1 MRKLLF
7 RSRSGEG
14 YPMVIAVTLCL
25 LMLFML
31 ISEYFRVNIIVQG
44 VRDAVQQAVIA
55 TVNENY
61 DDVYHSVREGYAAG
75 WFPEG
80 DGEWFES
87 IDAGDIYG
95 NLSYILGL
103 TTDGEGYMKY
113 AGNELEYKVTAKC
126 TCLLNAR
133 LFCAVAPPNGGNNA
147 DQSLG
152 TLHRPIS
159 LISDFLKTP
168 PISKNQ
174 KEIKIM
180 SEKVYV
186 LNVYNTMTG
195 QYELIQVTKEVF
207 QTYRRTKWNI
217 EDSTERFFKHE
228 TQMSSLIG
236 GENEGYER
244 FHEFID
250 YENTPE
256 NQAIEEMVFQSLR
269 NVLDLLPPKDYEL
282 VYELYFK
289 NCTERECAQRLG
301 MSQQAVHERKKRI
314 LKKIKNNLDEEGC

>member
-25 LMLFML
+25 LMLFMV
-31 ISEYFRVNIIVQG
+31 IAEYFRVNIIVQG

-113 AGNELEYKVTAKC
+113 AGNERGVSCNRHPPSGGPHPLCRTGAAARKPKSAGAGQVYPEVLVLFASFGRLPETAVVC
-126 TCLLNAR
+126 S
-133 LFCAVAPPNGGNNA
+133 G
-147 DQSLG
+147 
-152 TLHRPIS
+152 
-159 LISDFLKTP
+159 
-168 PISKNQ
+168 
-174 KEIKIM
+174 
-180 SEKVYV
+180 
-186 LNVYNTMTG
+186 
-195 QYELIQVTKEVF
+195 
-207 QTYRRTKWNI
+207 
-217 EDSTERFFKHE
+217 
-228 TQMSSLIG
+228 
-236 GENEGYER
+236 
-244 FHEFID
+244 
-250 YENTPE
+250 
-256 NQAIEEMVFQSLR
+256 
-269 NVLDLLPPKDYEL
+269 
-282 VYELYFK
+282 
-289 NCTERECAQRLG
+289 
-301 MSQQAVHERKKRI
+301 
-314 LKKIKNNLDEEGC
+314 

>member
-113 AGNELEYKVTAKC
+113 AGNELEYTLSDLSVHISNNPPSGGPHPLCRTCAAACKCKSAGRSQVYPKVLV
-126 TCLLNAR
+126 LLFSCSR
-133 LFCAVAPPNGGNNA
+133 LPHRAVVCSG
-147 DQSLG
+147 
-152 TLHRPIS
+152 
-159 LISDFLKTP
+159 
-168 PISKNQ
+168 
-174 KEIKIM
+174 
-180 SEKVYV
+180 
-186 LNVYNTMTG
+186 
-195 QYELIQVTKEVF
+195 
-207 QTYRRTKWNI
+207 
-217 EDSTERFFKHE
+217 
-228 TQMSSLIG
+228 
-236 GENEGYER
+236 
-244 FHEFID
+244 
-250 YENTPE
+250 
-256 NQAIEEMVFQSLR
+256 
-269 NVLDLLPPKDYEL
+269 
-282 VYELYFK
+282 
-289 NCTERECAQRLG
+289 
-301 MSQQAVHERKKRI
+301 
-314 LKKIKNNLDEEGC
+314 